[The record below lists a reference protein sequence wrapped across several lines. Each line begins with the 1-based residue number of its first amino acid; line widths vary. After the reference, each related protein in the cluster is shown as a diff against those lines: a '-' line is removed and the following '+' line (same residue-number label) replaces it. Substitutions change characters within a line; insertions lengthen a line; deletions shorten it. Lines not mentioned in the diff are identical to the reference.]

1 MASGSA
7 SQAAAALLKE
17 GSMMIAKEVDGKIAT
32 TVGVVG
38 FAAWWLLSRESY
50 FGKRNYKEKIEW
62 AKLARKAQVPSGNGS
77 SSDLGSGSGML
88 EDEDGFMHVEGDDKG
103 SAVLSVQSTDGEW
116 DDCRTPP
123 SDKEA
128 EDLKAQV
135 AAALQHSKA
144 ARAARKEKYAVGGE
158 GEGEEVERKLP
169 DGVSRA
175 VLAGDCEA
183 VIKALDDDEAAV
195 DACDEYGNTLL
206 ILAAQAGSAA
216 TVDALLQRGADINAQ
231 NWRGQTALHFCLAFS
246 YNELGDFL
254 LARGADREIRNDY
267 GLKPEEGLGGSK
279 GGGMVPLSPGGV
291 RIAHPGHA
299 YMPGLTYEG
308 GSPQE
313 GG

>member
-128 EDLKAQV
+128 
-135 AAALQHSKA
+135 
-144 ARAARKEKYAVGGE
+144 
-158 GEGEEVERKLP
+158 VERKLP

-291 RIAHPGHA
+291 RIAHPGH
-299 YMPGLTYEG
+299 
-308 GSPQE
+308 
-313 GG
+313 